1 LVKNQEVQVNF
12 SRKIQRPNFFQLMPF
27 IMFADKQNYRI
38 GNPQLKPEFKNI
50 AEINY
55 NNIFSNGS
63 YLGSCY
69 FRAQA
74 RIALRKSVLKIFPR
88 KGKRPILPLPKT
100 ILGQELILANY
111 PSKREMG

>member
-1 LVKNQEVQVNF
+1 
-12 SRKIQRPNFFQLMPF
+12 MPF

-55 NNIFSNGS
+55 NNIFTNAS

-69 FRAQA
+69 FRYEEQ
-74 RIALRKSVLKIFPR
+74 
-88 KGKRPILPLPKT
+88 PIT
-100 ILGQELILANY
+100 DVAY
-111 PSKREMG
+111 PSLSDPTVLVNTTVNGKIAFAMA